1 MLHRLHGFMTR
12 CRVGQMEILPR
23 SRVSQADTHFSLHPI
38 VPVAQ
43 VLQVGGGVGLHRGEV
58 VLQHVD
64 HLRQLRVA
72 PGKLPEKH
80 RRW

>member
-1 MLHRLHGFMTR
+1 
-12 CRVGQMEILPR
+12 MEILPH

-72 PGKLPEKH
+72 PGKLPKKY